1 MSDATV
7 NVSGSDATY
16 GIDAVQVG
24 SPASSG
30 DYRQVLVVGDFTN
43 SGVDGSMATVSTSA
57 LHVATK
63 PGDSYF
69 SVCSLNLSGNTSPGS
84 YATAALMPAPGAGK
98 KYVIYGVS
106 CNTRGSGAS
115 SAATVYFHEGAT
127 MPDTTPFFFSA
138 SHIGKMST
146 SHTASLSH
154 GVALGD
160 NAVVSVT
167 HEETATQV
175 YILATVYYQV
185 VS

>member
-1 MSDATV
+1 MSDSTV

-16 GIDAVQVG
+16 AIDAVRVG
-24 SPASSG
+24 DPASSG

-43 SGVDGSMATVSTSA
+43 SGVSGACASVTSSA
-57 LHVATK
+57 LHVSTK

-69 SVCSLNLSGNTSPGS
+69 SVCSLNLSGGASPGT
-84 YATAALMPAPGAGK
+84 YATAELMPAPGAGN

-106 CNTRGSGAS
+106 CNTRGSGSS

-127 MPDTTPFFFSA
+127 MPDTQPFFFSA
-138 SHIGKMST
+138 SHIGKMTT
-146 SHTASLSH
+146 SHIVNLSH

-185 VS
+185 V